1 MAVPNSDHTSSQSHN
16 RRQLEAGDAGQMVT
30 KTKASE
36 ENGEGMKEEE
46 GVEDLLMDMMEN
58 AVDAMIGSSAEMD
71 IVKRYLEVIMEAVE
85 IAADERRRDVLQRS
99 PD

>member
-1 MAVPNSDHTSSQSHN
+1 MAVPNSDHISSQSHN

-36 ENGEGMKEEE
+36 ENGEEMKKED
-46 GVEDLLMDMMEN
+46 VEDLLMDMMEN